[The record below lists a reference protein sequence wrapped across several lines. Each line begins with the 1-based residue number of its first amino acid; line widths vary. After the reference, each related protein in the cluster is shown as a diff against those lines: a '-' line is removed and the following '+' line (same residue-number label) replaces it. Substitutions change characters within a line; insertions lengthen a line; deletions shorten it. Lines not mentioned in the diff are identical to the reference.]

1 MPLEQAARSS
11 FTQELRIEHKE
22 SVDNNETDLSN
33 SAVDVSRNIP
43 VKETVSM
50 QSNYSITQTNIKP
63 QKVSNKTCQSADTE
77 RRRSNKNQNEAR
89 CQSEPI
95 VRYTS
100 RNSYEEEKQDVS
112 SEESQSENKE
122 VVVVDSS
129 GDDEDGE
136 EKFRFK
142 RKRQRVENEVNNQN
156 NRTNKEALNKRNKEE
171 SNSKRK
177 LISFEQCID
186 IDDEVETIL
195 QTFCDEPASP

>member
-1 MPLEQAARSS
+1 MSLEQAARSS
-11 FTQELRIEHKE
+11 FTQELRIQHKE
-22 SVDNNETDLSN
+22 NLDNNETDLSN

-43 VKETVSM
+43 VKETISV
-50 QSNYSITQTNIKP
+50 QSNSITQTNIKP
-63 QKVSNKTCQSADTE
+63 QKVSNRTCQSADTE

-100 RNSYEEEKQDVS
+100 RNSYEKEKQDVS

-136 EKFRFK
+136 EGFRFK

-156 NRTNKEALNKRNKEE
+156 NRINKEALNKRNKEE

-177 LISFEQCID
+177 LISAEQCID